1 MTTTRKPVTPPD
13 LSVRGRSFW
22 RSTLAAFELSDVEL
36 ELLMECARLLDECE
50 SLRKAVDA
58 DGVTV
63 AGSTGQKRVHPA
75 LGELRQHRL
84 ALGRLLAQLALPD
97 VEEETLLSP
106 AQSRGRK
113 AAQKR
118 WAKSR
123 RKSVS
128 GGAA

>member
-1 MTTTRKPVTPPD
+1 MTTTRKPPPPAD
-13 LSVRGRSFW
+13 LSVRGRKFW
-22 RSTLAAFELSDVEL
+22 RTTLADFELSDVEM
-36 ELLMECARLLDECE
+36 ELLIECARLLDECE
-50 SLRKAVDA
+50 SLRNAVHS

-63 AGSTGQKRVHPA
+63 TGSTGQPRVHPA

-97 VEEETLLSP
+97 VEDEKLLSP

-113 AAQKR
+113 AAQTR
-118 WAKSR
+118 WAKSA

-128 GGAA
+128 